1 MAIKVPTSAQGG
13 MDEINVTPL
22 IDVVLVLLI
31 IFMVLTPITVQK
43 MANNMP
49 PPDDVETPPPPPDQ
63 PPDQLMVAVYE
74 DGAISLNLKEGT
86 DEELM
91 KEIGL
96 RLRGKEKKT
105 VFIDAHPKANYARVV
120 QVMDLVRATA
130 VDEDPETK
138 KVVSL
143 VKVGL
148 ADLKE
153 EGPARLAPGQTLPV
167 PGAPAA
173 GAAPA
178 PAPG

>member
-1 MAIKVPTSAQGG
+1 MSIKVPTSQQGG

-31 IFMVLTPITVQK
+31 IFMVMTPITVQK
-43 MANNMP
+43 MANNLP
-49 PPDDVETPPPPPDQ
+49 PEDTEEPPPPPPDQ

-74 DGAISLNLKEGT
+74 DGTISLNLREST
-86 DEELM
+86 DEDLM
-91 KEIGL
+91 KEIEL
-96 RLRGKEKKT
+96 RLRPKEKKT

-120 QVMDLVRATA
+120 QVMDLVRGTA
-130 VDEDPETK
+130 MEEGPEGRMVT
-138 KVVSL
+138 V

>member
-1 MAIKVPTSAQGG
+1 MAIQVPTSNQGG

-43 MANNMP
+43 MANNLP
-49 PPDDVETPPPPPDQ
+49 PPDEEEPPPPPPDQ
-63 PPDQLMVAVYE
+63 PPDQLMLAVYE
-74 DGAISLNLKEGT
+74 DGTLSLNLKEGS

-96 RLRGKEKKT
+96 RLRSKEKKT

-120 QVMDLVRATA
+120 AVMDLVRAQA
-130 VDEDPETK
+130 MDVDPETK
-138 KVVSL
+138 KAVSQ

-148 ADLKE
+148 ADLKD
-153 EGPARLAPGQTLPV
+153 EGPARLAPGQALPV

-173 GAAPA
+173 PAAP
-178 PAPG
+178 PPG

>member
-1 MAIKVPTSAQGG
+1 MSIKVPTSQQGG

-31 IFMVLTPITVQK
+31 IFMVMTPITVQK
-43 MANNMP
+43 MANNLP
-49 PPDDVETPPPPPDQ
+49 PEDTEEPPPPPPDQ

-74 DGAISLNLKEGT
+74 DGAISLNLREST
-86 DEELM
+86 DEDLM
-91 KEIGL
+91 KEIEL
-96 RLRGKEKKT
+96 RLRPKEKKT

-120 QVMDLVRATA
+120 QVMDLVRGTA
-130 VDEDPETK
+130 MEEGPDGRMVT
-138 KVVSL
+138 V

>member
-1 MAIKVPTSAQGG
+1 MGIQVPRSEQGG

-31 IFMVLTPITVQK
+31 IFMVMTPITVQK
-43 MANNMP
+43 MANNLP
-49 PPDDVETPPPPPDQ
+49 PPDTEEPPPPPPDE
-63 PPDQLMVAVYE
+63 PPDQLMVAIYE
-74 DGAISLNLKEGT
+74 DGKISLNLKEGT

-91 KEIGL
+91 KEISL
-96 RLRGKEKKT
+96 RLRSKEKKT

-120 QVMDLVRATA
+120 EVMDLVRATA
-130 VDEDPETK
+130 SEEDPESK
-138 KVVSL
+138 KLVSVV
-143 VKVGL
+143 KIGL

-167 PGAPAA
+167 PGAPAD

>member
-1 MAIKVPTSAQGG
+1 MSIKVPTSQQGG

-31 IFMVLTPITVQK
+31 IFMVMTPITVQK
-43 MANNMP
+43 MANNLP
-49 PPDDVETPPPPPDQ
+49 PEDTEEPPPPPPDQ

-74 DGAISLNLKEGT
+74 DGAISLNLREST
-86 DEELM
+86 DEDLM
-91 KEIGL
+91 KEIEL
-96 RLRGKEKKT
+96 RLRPKEKKT

-120 QVMDLVRATA
+120 QVMDLVRGTA
-130 VDEDPETK
+130 MEEGPEGRMVT
-138 KVVSL
+138 V

>member
-1 MAIKVPTSAQGG
+1 

-43 MANNMP
+43 MANNLP
-49 PPDDVETPPPPPDQ
+49 PPDDEEPPPPPPDQ
-63 PPDQLMVAVYE
+63 PPDQLMLAVYE
-74 DGAISLNLKEGT
+74 DGTLSLNLKEGS

-91 KEIGL
+91 KEIGQ
-96 RLRGKEKKT
+96 RLRSKEKKT

-120 QVMDLVRATA
+120 QVMDLVRATSM
-130 VDEDPETK
+130 DEDPETK
-138 KVVSL
+138 KKVSQ

-153 EGPARLAPGQTLPV
+153 EGPARLAPGQVLPV
-167 PGAPAA
+167 PGATD

>member
-1 MAIKVPTSAQGG
+1 MSIKVPTSQQGG

-31 IFMVLTPITVQK
+31 IFMVMTPITVQK
-43 MANNMP
+43 MANNLP
-49 PPDDVETPPPPPDQ
+49 PEDTEEPPPPPPDQ

-74 DGAISLNLKEGT
+74 DGTISLNLREST
-86 DEELM
+86 DEDLM
-91 KEIGL
+91 KEIEL
-96 RLRGKEKKT
+96 RLRPKEKKT

-120 QVMDLVRATA
+120 QVMDLVRGTA
-130 VDEDPETK
+130 MEEGPDGRMVT
-138 KVVSL
+138 V